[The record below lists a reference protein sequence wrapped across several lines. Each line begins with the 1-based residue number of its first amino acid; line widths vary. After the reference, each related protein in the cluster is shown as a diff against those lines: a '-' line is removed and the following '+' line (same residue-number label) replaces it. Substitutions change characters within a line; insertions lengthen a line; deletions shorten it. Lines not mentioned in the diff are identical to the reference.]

1 MLGGEMTRIKLVI
14 AAIALVA
21 ATPARADYQNRIIG
35 NWLVSAEEDR
45 FGDGGTFIAL
55 TGKDGIGLGVRCLRK
70 VLSIGIL
77 DMSPDPKPLARG
89 AKYSFSF
96 RVDKGAVVETEGA
109 AISERLIQV
118 ATEKSLVKSIRDGRE
133 TAVKIVDPYGTS
145 SVSIFKT
152 MGAIKAFADLSKE
165 CPLE

>member
-1 MLGGEMTRIKLVI
+1 MSKAALLAAVI
-14 AAIALVA
+14 ALIAA
-21 ATPARADYQNRIIG
+21 MPARADYQNRLIG

-55 TGKDGIGLGVRCLRK
+55 TGKDGVGLGVRCLRK
-70 VLSIGIL
+70 VLSVGIV
-77 DMSPDPKPLARG
+77 DMSPDPKPLDRG

-96 RVDKGAVVETEGA
+96 RVDKSPVVETEGI

-118 ATEKSLVKSIRDGRE
+118 KTEKSLVKNIRDGKE

-152 MGAIKAFADLSKE
+152 TGAPKAFADLSKE
-165 CPLE
+165 CPLD